1 MTAFSFH
8 EGFGIM
14 VSLFPVGML
23 KIVTHSSPGNLVYFN
38 QSDEDLEAPECFQF
52 CVPYAL
58 DFQLTVCG
66 RDV

>member
-1 MTAFSFH
+1 
-8 EGFGIM
+8 M